1 MNFSSA
7 SSLTF
12 SSCKAL
18 YKEILA
24 GRRVF
29 SSREKRLTKTESLN
43 CLFFLGCPFFVCLV
57 SLDFFFISIR
67 LTYFGQ
73 NKKTRKSRD
82 FEPLA
87 SRHANLSHRGMRDIR
102 IEACETF
109 ASRHAR
115 YSYRGMRD
123 IRIEA
128 CEPFASRHARHS
140 HRAVQDLRTEQ
151 CKTFAPRHARYSHTE
166 KRLLVKSTSSLLLT
180 PTYIL
185 SILSSFLWRFL

>member
-1 MNFSSA
+1 MNFSST

-18 YKEILA
+18 YKDMLA

-67 LTYFGQ
+67 LTYFEQ
-73 NKKTRKSRD
+73 NKKTEKNGD
-82 FEPLA
+82 FESLA
-87 SRHANLSHRGMRDIR
+87 SRHTRHSHKTMRDIR
-102 IEACETF
+102 IRRCETF

-115 YSYRGMRD
+115 
-123 IRIEA
+123 
-128 CEPFASRHARHS
+128 HS
-140 HRAVQDLRTEQ
+140 HKAMRDLRTER
-151 CKTFAPRHARYSHTE
+151 CKTFAPSSARHSLALIITL
-166 KRLLVKSTSSLLLT
+166 RLTS
-180 PTYIL
+180 YEM
-185 SILSSFLWRFL
+185 RFLYDMSRKNVY